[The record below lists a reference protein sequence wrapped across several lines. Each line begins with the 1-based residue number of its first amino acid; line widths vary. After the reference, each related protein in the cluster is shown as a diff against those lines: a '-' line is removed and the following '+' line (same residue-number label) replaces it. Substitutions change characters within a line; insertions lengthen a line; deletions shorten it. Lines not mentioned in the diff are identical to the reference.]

1 MIVQSVH
8 KEEGYSKNKFFEED
22 NNLLSSFPSAQLEPK
37 TQK

>member
-22 NNLLSSFPSAQLEPK
+22 NLLSSFPSAQLEPK